1 MHILVTSDGEETLSR
16 AVDYTLLFA
25 DQAAVT
31 LLSTYESDS
40 DRQEVLDTL
49 DHLAEKI
56 NLISECP
63 VQAKAAP
70 GEIIPALLHEIQS
83 RDYDL
88 LVFGSHLTPRLRKI
102 RPKRTARKV
111 AKRVT
116 IPLLVVLPQWEK
128 LEKILICIGGT
139 EPDGLVLC
147 LSGRL
152 ASAVNAHCTVLHV
165 MSQIPLRADAEQEDL
180 QRDAQA
186 LIKHESKE
194 GGYLENAMQ
203 ILEQQGVEHEQ
214 CEFRVR
220 HGLTVEEIIR
230 ESKEGDFDLVVI
242 GGLEVPPEKSWQ
254 ELRELVQ
261 EDIADQV
268 LTEANRP
275 VLIAQNPKHYPLAWE
290 DL

>member
-1 MHILVTSDGEETLSR
+1 MHILVSSDGEETLSR

-31 LLSTYESDS
+31 LLSTYENDS
-40 DRQEVLDTL
+40 DRPAALDTL

-56 NLISECP
+56 DLVSACP

-70 GEIIPALLHEIQS
+70 GEIIPAVLHEIQS

-88 LVFGSHLTPRLRKI
+88 VVFGSHLTPRLRKI
-102 RPKRTARKV
+102 RPKKTARKI

-116 IPLLVVLPQWEK
+116 IPLLVVLPEWEK
-128 LEKILICIGGT
+128 LEKILVCIGGT
-139 EPDGLVLC
+139 EPDGLVLR
-147 LSGRL
+147 LSGKL
-152 ASAVNAHCTVLHV
+152 ASAVDAHCTVLHV

-180 QRDAQA
+180 ERDAQA

-203 ILEQQGVEHEQ
+203 ILEQQGVEHKQ
-214 CEFRVR
+214 CDFRVR

-230 ESKEGDFDLVVI
+230 ESQEGAFDLVVI

-268 LTEANRP
+268 LTQANRP
-275 VLIAQNPKHYPLAWE
+275 VLIAHNPKHYALEWE
-290 DL
+290 DF